1 MGMRSRFRSFIVLLG
16 VLVAACGGVGKPT
29 SKNVSVTPRVL
40 AVETFLTDI
49 AQNVA
54 GDRLKVG
61 ALLPIGVD
69 PHSYEPAPSDIARVV
84 ESDLIIINGA
94 GAEAFF
100 QKLLANSGT
109 QSQVVE
115 ASRGLT
121 PRQPGAQEAV
131 QGTGAAETDP
141 HFWLDPVSVIRY
153 VENIRDALSKVDP
166 VWATSYSKNADAYI
180 AQLKDLD
187 NWIRQ
192 QVALIPEGRRLLVTN
207 HESLGYYADRYG
219 FKVVGTIIPSVTTGA
234 SPSAQSLAAL
244 EDAIRATGAPAVFLE
259 SGVNPQMAQQV
270 SLETGIKV
278 APELY
283 THSISAA
290 GGPAPTY
297 IDMLKYNTQVIVEA
311 LK

>member
-1 MGMRSRFRSFIVLLG
+1 MKNRFRYFIVLLA
-16 VLVAACGGVGKPT
+16 VLVAGCGGVGKPT
-29 SKNVSVTPRVL
+29 PKNMSATPRVL
-40 AVETFLTDI
+40 AVETFLADI

-54 GDRLKVG
+54 GDRLKVEV
-61 ALLPIGVD
+61 LLPIGVD
-69 PHSYEPAPSDIARVV
+69 PHSYEPVPSDIARVA

-100 QKLLANSGT
+100 QKLLANSG
-109 QSQVVE
+109 SQAQVIE
-115 ASRGLT
+115 ASQGLT
-121 PRQPGAQEAV
+121 PRQPGAQEAA
-131 QGTGAAETDP
+131 QGADTAETDP
-141 HFWLDPVSVIRY
+141 HFWLDPVSAIKY

-166 VWATSYSKNADAYI
+166 VWATSYSKNAEAYI
-180 AQLKDLD
+180 AQLNDLD

-219 FKVVGTIIPSVTTGA
+219 FKVVGTIIPSVTTEA

-244 EDAIRATGAPAVFLE
+244 ENAIRATGAPAVFLE

-270 SLETGIKV
+270 SRETGIKV

-297 IDMLKYNTQVIVEA
+297 IDMPKYNTQVIVGA